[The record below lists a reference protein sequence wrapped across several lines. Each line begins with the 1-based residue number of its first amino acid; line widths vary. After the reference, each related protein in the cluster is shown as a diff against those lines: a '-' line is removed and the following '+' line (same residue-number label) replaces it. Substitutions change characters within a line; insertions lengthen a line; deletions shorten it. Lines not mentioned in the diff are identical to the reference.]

1 MEKSYK
7 CGCDLENV
15 LNKLFIPSF
24 KEMLSLNIIVGRNKS
39 VKIMILIK

>member
-15 LNKLFIPSF
+15 LNKLLIPSF
-24 KEMLSLNIIVGRNKS
+24 QEIKIVDIIVGSKES
-39 VKIMILIK
+39 AKIMIIIK